1 MSASLWTIRRA
12 AADWTSSRN
21 AWNTGVL
28 VLVDQV
34 AIGSAHSAF
43 GSDGT
48 LVDEQ
53 RTKQITALAKGLRKS
68 VSLLLSAT
76 CHFQPV

>member
-1 MSASLWTIRRA
+1 
-12 AADWTSSRN
+12 
-21 AWNTGVL
+21 VL